1 MPIETETRANLEQA
15 LRNDIPLARAMDLH
29 IGAWDGDR
37 LEMHAPLA
45 PNIND
50 KGCAFG
56 GSLASVMTLAGWSL
70 IHLATDAERLD
81 CDLYVQD
88 CTIRYLAPVWG
99 EIRAVAR
106 LDEGESFVA
115 FLDALRPGARLAV
128 RAGRGAGAAGLH
140 LRRPLR
146 RRGPRPCRSFPG
158 RGRCGRIDACLRL
171 RSDRDVGPP
180 GSVPCLAAAV
190 RGIRA
195 GGGGAGVRQVAR
207 QAPHRHPA
215 RLCGNDSL
223 GHDRTGR
230 ELRRPRLA
238 RGAPA
243 DPLELERYKQVRFT
257 GYNERP
263 AMPVGDFEVHQRV
276 EIGLVNVHTQEARTI
291 IDDQIWKFDRKAK
304 SWTLHSGLPDLTRP
318 D

>member
-1 MPIETETRANLEQA
+1 MPIESETLRANLEQA
-15 LRNDIPLARAMDLH
+15 LRNDIPLARAMDLR

-115 FLDALRPGARLAV
+115 FLDALRARGKARLAV
-128 RAGRGAGAAGLH
+128 RAEVAGAGA
-140 LRRPLR
+140 
-146 RRGPRPCRSFPG
+146 GP
-158 RGRCGRIDACLRL
+158 ACTFAARFVAVA
-171 RSDRDVGPP
+171 RDHA
-180 GSVPCLAAAV
+180 VPSPAAAD
-190 RGIRA
+190 A
-195 GGGGAGVRQVAR
+195 AEST
-207 QAPHRHPA
+207 PA
-215 RLCGNDSL
+215 S
-223 GHDRTGR
+223 
-230 ELRRPRLA
+230 A
-238 RGAPA
+238 
-243 DPLELERYKQVRFT
+243 
-257 GYNERP
+257 
-263 AMPVGDFEVHQRV
+263 
-276 EIGLVNVHTQEARTI
+276 
-291 IDDQIWKFDRKAK
+291 
-304 SWTLHSGLPDLTRP
+304 
-318 D
+318 